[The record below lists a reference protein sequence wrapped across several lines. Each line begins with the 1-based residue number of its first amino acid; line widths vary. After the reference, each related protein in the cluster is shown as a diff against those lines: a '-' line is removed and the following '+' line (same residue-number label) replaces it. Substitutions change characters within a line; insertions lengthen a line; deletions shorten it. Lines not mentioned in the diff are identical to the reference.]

1 MREDPRYAFRHS
13 ILTNETHWSIAD
25 GALIER
31 DGAAETRI
39 PLTDVT
45 SLRLDFDPS
54 RVETNRYRCVLRCA
68 NGREIPLLSV
78 SYTGFADFED
88 RGAAYSAFV
97 AALIA
102 ALARHNPACRFLTG
116 KAKATYIPEILLL
129 AVSAVMLLFILLL
142 MGIPL
147 IGIALLKLGLV
158 AALFPAARDYI
169 ARNRPRTFAPDA
181 PPADLLP

>member
-1 MREDPRYAFRHS
+1 MLAPS
-13 ILTNETHWSIAD
+13 LKPTP
-25 GALIER
+25 ER
-31 DGAAETRI
+31 MGTMTI
-39 PLTDVT
+39 
-45 SLRLDFDPS
+45 
-54 RVETNRYRCVLRCA
+54 
-68 NGREIPLLSV
+68 
-78 SYTGFADFED
+78 
-88 RGAAYSAFV
+88 
-97 AALIA
+97 
-102 ALARHNPACRFLTG
+102 
-116 KAKATYIPEILLL
+116 LL